1 MFDSY
6 DELNKIKNAADILA
20 MTNDWPA
27 LYDEAKLAKNEVPV
41 YAATYVEDM
50 YVHYDYATNTAAK
63 IKGIKQFITNVM
75 YHNALRSK
83 TDELMQQLFALRED
97 TID

>member
-1 MFDSY
+1 MLDSY
-6 DELNKIKNAADILA
+6 DELNQIKEAADILA
-20 MTNDWPA
+20 TTKDWPA
-27 LYDEAKLAKNEVPV
+27 LYDEAQLAKNEVPV

-50 YVHYDYATNTAAK
+50 YVHFDHATRTASK
-63 IKGIKQFITNVM
+63 IQGIKQFITNVM